1 MDTFIETIR
10 TAVGEGATADQ
21 KQAGAVACRA
31 ILTALE
37 GHAGHALTAPVLAPT
52 TPRLEVDQVLD
63 LVISRLRTMV
73 PVDPAAAPARLSFP
87 MVTAPRRVS

>member
-10 TAVGEGATADQ
+10 TAVGDSATAEQ
-21 KQAGAVACRA
+21 KQAGAAACRA

-37 GHAGHALTAPVLAPT
+37 SQAGHALAGPLSPAPQ
-52 TPRLEVDQVLD
+52 RLEVDQVLD

-73 PVDPAAAPARLSFP
+73 PAEPSAASARLSFP
-87 MVTAPRRVS
+87 MVTAPRSGS

>member
-37 GHAGHALTAPVLAPT
+37 GHAGHALTAPVAPS